1 MSLTIKQ
8 IEEIASESKYL
19 RGEFKDKLYGG
30 HNGDVSFDKMMDFLL
45 DDENRQ
51 TVEMM
56 VNLAKKLAKS

>member
-8 IEEIASESKYL
+8 IEEIGSESKYL
-19 RGEFKDKLYGG
+19 RSEFNGKLYGG
-30 HNGDVSFDKMMDFLL
+30 RNGDVPFDKMMDFLS

>member
-8 IEEIASESKYL
+8 IEEIGSESKYL
-19 RGEFKDKLYGG
+19 RSEFNGKLYGG
-30 HNGDVSFDKMMDFLL
+30 HDGDVPFDKMMEFLSN
-45 DDENRQ
+45 DENRQ

>member
-8 IEEIASESKYL
+8 IEEIGSESKYL
-19 RGEFKDKLYGG
+19 RSEFNGKLYGG
-30 HNGDVSFDKMMDFLL
+30 HNGDVSFDKMMDFLS